1 MSIFKRL
8 ALVVLPVVLLVPCIA
23 NAAVVRPALD
33 IQLFSGDA
41 GAWLTETS
49 PGAFDFDIDATAFAI
64 VFDDPTSSIDIPNQ
78 SFTLHGTYDDSVM
91 AFYGSFNIAGNLLS
105 GTFND
110 LTVAVL
116 SSGSID
122 FTANLI
128 YDGGSLSTGLTGGR
142 IEGMGST
149 NDLAAKLGTVSVV
162 PVPAAVWLFGSGLIA
177 LVGFA
182 KRKV

>member
-1 MSIFKRL
+1 MHIFQRF
-8 ALVVLPVVLLVPCIA
+8 AAVVVLLIPCIA

-49 PGAFDFDIDATAFAI
+49 SGAFDFDIDATAFAI
-64 VFDDPTSSIDIPNQ
+64 VFDDITANIDIPNQ
-78 SFTLHGTYDDSVM
+78 SFTLHGTYDAGAN
-91 AFYGSFNIAGNLLS
+91 AFYGSFNVAGGLLS
-105 GTFND
+105 GSFND

-122 FTANLI
+122 FSANLS
-128 YDGGSLSTGLTGGR
+128 YDAGSLSTGLTGGR
-142 IEGMGST
+142 LEGIGNIS
-149 NDLAAKLGTVSVV
+149 NLSAKLGPVSVV

-177 LVGFA
+177 LVGLA
-182 KRKV
+182 RRKA